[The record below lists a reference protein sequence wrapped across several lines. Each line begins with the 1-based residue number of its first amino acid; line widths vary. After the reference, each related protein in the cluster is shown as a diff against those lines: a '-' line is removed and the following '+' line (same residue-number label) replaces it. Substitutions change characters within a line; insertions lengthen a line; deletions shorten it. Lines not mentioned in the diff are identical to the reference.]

1 MKVAILYI
9 CTGIYNRFW
18 PGFFESA
25 ERFLLSEDE
34 KHYFV
39 FTDDMKLANHP
50 RVHLQYKQCEGFPK
64 DSLFR
69 FDMFLRV
76 KEQLKEFDYIYFLNA
91 NAQFLQPVGRDEIL
105 PDKSGLV
112 SAEWPTQR
120 PILKKY
126 PFMPFER
133 NKKSKAYIPPF
144 KAPYRYYMGGING
157 GSSEA
162 YIKMIETLAANISED
177 YEHGIIACVNDE
189 SHINWYFH
197 NHPSRVLSNEY
208 CWPEEW
214 QSNFLPK
221 MVFRDKI
228 HLDPSFKKNYSS
240 NRFDTLKKGAKMAW
254 SAIRWYIRW

>member
-162 YIKMIETLAANISED
+162 YIKMIETLAANIADD
-177 YEHGIIACVNDE
+177 YSRGIIATVHDE
-189 SHINWYFH
+189 SHINAYLR
-197 NHPSRVLSNEY
+197 NHPCKVLSWEY
-208 CWPEEW
+208 CIPEEW
-214 QSNFLPK
+214 VEDKKPK
-221 MVFRDKI
+221 MVFREKTCI
-228 HLDPSFKKNYSS
+228 DPYFNKGRDHSLKGKVKKA
-240 NRFDTLKKGAKMAW
+240 AKLLW
-254 SAIRWYIRW
+254 HIVSWYV